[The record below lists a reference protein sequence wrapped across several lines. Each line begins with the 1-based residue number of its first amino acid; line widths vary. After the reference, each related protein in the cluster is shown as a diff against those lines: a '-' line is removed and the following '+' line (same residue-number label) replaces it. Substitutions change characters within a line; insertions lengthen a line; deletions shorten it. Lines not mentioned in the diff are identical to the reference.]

1 MLWSCVICHIQVIIG
16 GYEEIKE
23 AMNNEVLDD
32 RTPNPTADL
41 IRFGSRTFEEISF
54 FGRGL
59 QPRHNQVTSVERWR
73 ELRRF
78 TLKSLR
84 DLGFGKSC
92 SEQAIIEETRA
103 LLENIKES
111 LGGAEEGEVDLE
123 KSLNCASLNIIWNLV
138 AGQRFEYND
147 DKMKELVRI
156 SGDGNIANPTSQLDP
171 NIVSG
176 EFMGMA
182 KDVLGKPF
190 GFLPFLRFLPPYRQ
204 RFLSLSQSL
213 KGKNRKHFLSNIIY
227 LHSFLRFQELS

>member
-1 MLWSCVICHIQVIIG
+1 MCHVQVIIG

-23 AMNNEVLDD
+23 AMNDEALDD
-32 RTPNPTADL
+32 RTPSPTADL

-59 QPRHNQVTSVERWR
+59 QPRHAQVTSVERWR

-92 SEQAIIEETRA
+92 SEEAIIEETRA
-103 LLENIKES
+103 LVENIKES
-111 LGGAEEGEVDLE
+111 MGGEEEAVVDLE

-138 AGQRFEYND
+138 AGHRFEYND
-147 DKMKELVRI
+147 EKMKELVRI
-156 SGDGNIANPTSQLDP
+156 SGDCNSKYLAIPITHDR
-171 NIVSG
+171 IVSG

-190 GFLPFLRFLPPYRQ
+190 GFLPFLRFFPPYRQ

-213 KGKNRKHFLSNIIY
+213 KGKNKILFSDHNP
-227 LHSFLRFQELS
+227 SFFC

>member
-1 MLWSCVICHIQVIIG
+1 MWHVQIILG

-23 AMNNEVLDD
+23 AMNNEALDD
-32 RTPNPTADL
+32 RTDSPTMNL

-111 LGGAEEGEVDLE
+111 LGGAEEAVVDLE

-156 SGDGNIANPTSQLDP
+156 SGKSTIRKQETPTIPKTYTILIS
-171 NIVSG
+171 
-176 EFMGMA
+176 
-182 KDVLGKPF
+182 
-190 GFLPFLRFLPPYRQ
+190 
-204 RFLSLSQSL
+204 
-213 KGKNRKHFLSNIIY
+213 RKII
-227 LHSFLRFQELS
+227 